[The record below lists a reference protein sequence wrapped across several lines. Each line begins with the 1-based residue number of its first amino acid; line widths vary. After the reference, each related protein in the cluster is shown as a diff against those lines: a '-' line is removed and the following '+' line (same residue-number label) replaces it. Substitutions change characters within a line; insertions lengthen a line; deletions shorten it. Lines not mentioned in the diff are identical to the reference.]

1 MIIRVKQEH
10 IDAGGRS
17 GLSCPV
23 ALAIQEQLP
32 DRSVYVG
39 RVSLQFCGDTNW
51 QPMPQEVR
59 KWIAEYDMGM
69 KVEPFEFEMNLG

>member
-1 MIIRVKQEH
+1 MIVQVKQEH

-23 ALAIQEQLP
+23 ALAIQELIP

-39 RVSLQFCGDTNW
+39 RLSL
-51 QPMPQEVR
+51 
-59 KWIAEYDMGM
+59 
-69 KVEPFEFEMNLG
+69 